1 VAKGVLAPNLMGMGQ
16 TTVGVIDNNPLYR
29 AALARLVAETPDLEL
44 CAAVGSV
51 ARFVAERRCA
61 NCLVLLDFELPRP
74 RGAVAVRAVTGL
86 GHRVLALSAGTGHD
100 DARAAMAA
108 GAVGYL
114 DKSAEAAEIL
124 EAVHQIAVGNR
135 SVPAAALLRGSTGL
149 ELSGR
154 EVDVLTCLAA
164 GERDEDIACSLRIS
178 VRTVRSYLDRIRDK
192 TGLRRRSA
200 LTRYAIEHGI
210 IAPADHVTAS

>member
-1 VAKGVLAPNLMGMGQ
+1 MGMGQ

-29 AALARLVAETPDLEL
+29 AALARLVAEAPDLEL
-44 CAAVGSV
+44 CAAAGSI
-51 ARFVAERRCA
+51 ARFVTERRCA

-74 RGAVAVRAVTGL
+74 RGAAAVRAMTGL
-86 GHRVLALSAGTGHD
+86 GHRVLVLSAGTGQD

-124 EAVHQIAVGNR
+124 EAVHQVAVGNR
-135 SVPAAALLRGSTGL
+135 YLPSSALLTGPARRHVD
-149 ELSGR
+149 LSDR
-154 EVDVLTCLAA
+154 EVDVLACLAA
-164 GERDEDIACSLRIS
+164 GERDEDIAGSLRIS

-210 IAPADHVTAS
+210 IAPADHLTAS